1 MSSETP
7 VRILIIDDNPGD
19 VGLLKEAL
27 RDECPDCEIE
37 HLDDGERAI
46 EYLLRRG
53 AHTDRPTPEL
63 VILDL
68 NMPKLDGHEVL
79 RIVHSTPELARVSV
93 TVLSSSVHEMQRA
106 ALLKP
111 SHLFEKP
118 FDLDAFLA
126 VAREI
131 LRQYRVSRAAGAGD
145 SAV

>member
-1 MSSETP
+1 MAETP

-37 HLDDGERAI
+37 HLDDGERAV

-53 AHTDRPTPEL
+53 AHAERPTPEL

-79 RIVHSTPELARVSV
+79 RVVHSTPELSRVSV
-93 TVLSSSVHEMQRA
+93 TVLSSSVHEMERA
-106 ALLKP
+106 ASLKP

-118 FDLDAFLA
+118 FDLDAFLG

-145 SAV
+145 FTV